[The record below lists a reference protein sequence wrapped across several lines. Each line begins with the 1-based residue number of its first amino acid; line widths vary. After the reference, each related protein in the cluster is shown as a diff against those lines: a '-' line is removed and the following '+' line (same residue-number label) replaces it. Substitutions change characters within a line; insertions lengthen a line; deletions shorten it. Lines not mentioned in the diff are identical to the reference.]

1 MKYKI
6 ENEEM
11 VVFLD
16 SELDHHNANITKE
29 KIDSEV
35 MKGRVKTIGFD
46 FTNTNFMDS
55 SGIGIIM
62 GRYKLLAAIG
72 GNVYVTNINKN
83 IERIFLISGLYKI
96 IERK

>member
-62 GRYKLLAAIG
+62 GRYKLLEAIG

>member
-6 ENEEM
+6 ENDEM
-11 VVFLD
+11 IVFLD
-16 SELDHHNANITKE
+16 RELDHHNANITKE
-29 KIDSEV
+29 QIDSLV
-35 MKGRVKTIGFD
+35 MKGNIRTICFD
-46 FTNTNFMDS
+46 FSDTNFMDS

-62 GRYKLLAAIG
+62 GRYKLLEAIG
-72 GNVYVTNINKN
+72 GKVYVTNINKN